1 VANELVLKGLG
12 WKDLPY
18 WYRKFGGT
26 DCLLPLNLVVGY
38 ASRLC
43 LPHIVPGA
51 NMLTTRAFQL
61 SLAVTTLM
69 GYFWSLNFDFGV
81 ALKRNDPERNT
92 RIQLIPD
99 TEARRTAGGTASFTD

>member
-1 VANELVLKGLG
+1 MANDLVLKGLG

-38 ASRLC
+38 ASRRC
-43 LPHIVPGA
+43 LPHIVPDA
-51 NMLTTRAFQL
+51 NMLTTRAFEL
-61 SLAVTTLM
+61 GLAVATLM
-69 GYFWSLNFDFGV
+69 GYFWSLSFDFGV
-81 ALKRNDPERNT
+81 ALKRNDSERNT

-99 TEARRTAGGTASFTD
+99 TEAHRTADEVVSFAD